1 MLLHRKHLM
10 RRRGRRSGRN
20 IFGGEAE
27 KLKQFHGV
35 GLRAASTAVLWSL
48 RSLPYSSWR
57 RHMVGRGLGPASRRT
72 LPALLPAEWRR
83 AEGPH
88 AAAPLHA
95 PSRREVDAIDII
107 PVAEKHA
114 QAEHLYLSGC
124 GSGGRARSRD

>member
-10 RRRGRRSGRN
+10 RRRGRRRGRN

-57 RHMVGRGLGPASRRT
+57 RHHWLGADWGQPPGEPSQLSCLPNGGEPRVHT
-72 LPALLPAEWRR
+72 LPRRSTPLL
-83 AEGPH
+83 
-88 AAAPLHA
+88 
-95 PSRREVDAIDII
+95 
-107 PVAEKHA
+107 VAK
-114 QAEHLYLSGC
+114 
-124 GSGGRARSRD
+124 